1 MLDTDCGH
9 LKSSD
14 RSRHYR
20 RGEDVEY
27 LLPVENPLLVGL
39 FLVFVFP
46 ALSALGDKQAVNH
59 YRNFFG
65 GPHVRKHALGIMNQL
80 ESDFA
85 ENVPQAAKFVETS
98 WRSLRN
104 HLKKAERNV

>member
-1 MLDTDCGH
+1 MTDCGH

-46 ALSALGDKQAVNH
+46 ALSALGDKEVVSH
-59 YRNFFG
+59 YLNFFG
-65 GPHVRKHALGIMNQL
+65 GPHVRANALEIMSRL

-85 ENVPQAAKFVETS
+85 EHVPQAAKFVESS
-98 WRSLRN
+98 WRTLRN
-104 HLKKAERNV
+104 HLGKA